1 MESTN
6 ELMQQRIDKIQDF
19 RDHGIEPYPYRYDP
33 DTTAEQVLA
42 THSETTNEP
51 NLDKKVRVA
60 GRIITK
66 RDHGLSL
73 IHI

>member
-51 NLDKKVRVA
+51 NMDKKVFENDFVLDELVFHSQ
-60 GRIITK
+60 TF
-66 RDHGLSL
+66 
-73 IHI
+73 